1 MSSPSPYQAQLDLA
15 KSAALKAGEI
25 IASYSSVGRSSN
37 SARVDVKSG
46 VDLVTEADTRVEKVV
61 ISMIRDA
68 YPNDVI
74 VGEEDQAVT
83 PLGRPG
89 EEFPSDRN
97 IWCID
102 PIDGTTNFVH
112 SYPFCAVSI
121 GYMSEGEPRVGVVY
135 NPFTESMYEA
145 AQGSGLGTLL
155 NGKPVR
161 VDGMATSVQDCL
173 LVNNVGHI
181 RSVDFVDESTQRINR
196 WLRAGLRGYRSSGSA
211 AQNMAHV
218 ATGQVSCYYEHGFGG
233 PWDVCAGIVLVKEAG
248 GVVFDARHVEGV
260 DLKMNFGKG
269 SVCAGS
275 RKVCEDVLRV
285 AGEPQF
291 KLS

>member
-15 KSAALKAGEI
+15 KVIVVRRSSRFIGLTSTSFLFCRLPQSAALKAGEI

-102 PIDGTTNFVH
+102 PIDGVSCSLDFIKAEFT
-112 SYPFCAVSI
+112 SI
-121 GYMSEGEPRVGVVY
+121 GAHRLLRLRTSSTATR
-135 NPFTESMYEA
+135 SA
-145 AQGSGLGTLL
+145 RSRSGT
-155 NGKPVR
+155 
-161 VDGMATSVQDCL
+161 
-173 LVNNVGHI
+173 
-181 RSVDFVDESTQRINR
+181 
-196 WLRAGLRGYRSSGSA
+196 
-211 AQNMAHV
+211 
-218 ATGQVSCYYEHGFGG
+218 
-233 PWDVCAGIVLVKEAG
+233 
-248 GVVFDARHVEGV
+248 
-260 DLKMNFGKG
+260 
-269 SVCAGS
+269 
-275 RKVCEDVLRV
+275 
-285 AGEPQF
+285 
-291 KLS
+291 